1 MRGLSLTRAEQG
13 VLYAL
18 LSTRAPVSLAR
29 CRTSMDSM
37 LGLMENGTHRS
48 MQVAL
53 ARLRPKLLTL
63 DPPIEIQTLYGFG
76 IWLDDE
82 NRARLEARWEN
93 RPG

>member
-1 MRGLSLTRAEQG
+1 
-13 VLYAL
+13 
-18 LSTRAPVSLAR
+18 
-29 CRTSMDSM
+29 MDAM
-37 LGLMENGTHRS
+37 LGQLEGGTHLS
-48 MQVAL
+48 VKVAL

-63 DPPIEIQTLYGFG
+63 DPPIEIQTLFGFG